1 MACIQDYR
9 MNVSS
14 PFNVNI
20 WLTQKHPH
28 LHNALYTETH
38 KHLEGS
44 IVKTCIQNDFVLF
57 KEDSA
62 SATLGSAVFLVCL
75 S

>member
-1 MACIQDYR
+1 MACIQGYR

-14 PFNVNI
+14 PFNVNV

-28 LHNALYTETH
+28 LNNALSGRVYSE
-38 KHLEGS
+38 KMNPEWFCS
-44 IVKTCIQNDFVLF
+44 IF

-62 SATLGSAVFLVCL
+62 SATLGCAVFLVCL

>member
-14 PFNVNI
+14 PFNVNV

-38 KHLEGS
+38 KHLEGC
-44 IVKTCIQNDFVLF
+44 IVKT
-57 KEDSA
+57 
-62 SATLGSAVFLVCL
+62 
-75 S
+75 